1 MSIITDGMA
10 QVHCELPWQANLM
23 AFPEKLTQHF
33 QGVLEHGRKVSI
45 FRTFENVGTGS
56 NLAVHSILRVLENRY
71 VSSPHR
77 SSALLSVSIFFFRW
91 IQDGGKLPDTI
102 FIQIDGG
109 GENTAKIT
117 LAMCE
122 FLVAKGLTKK
132 IILSRLPVGN
142 HRCPDVLRT
151 NVSLHIHVRSPFNCF
166 NIFQYVVRLAHNCV
180 YDFFCSCLRAYSRRH
195 RRDLRSHMEE
205 NSRKALFDSAGVQ
218 ATCRRGPNSCGE
230 SGERISSIRSFCYPG
245 LCQVL
250 YADAW

>member
-166 NIFQYVVRLAHNCV
+166 NIFQYVV
-180 YDFFCSCLRAYSRRH
+180 
-195 RRDLRSHMEE
+195 
-205 NSRKALFDSAGVQ
+205 
-218 ATCRRGPNSCGE
+218 
-230 SGERISSIRSFCYPG
+230 
-245 LCQVL
+245 
-250 YADAW
+250 